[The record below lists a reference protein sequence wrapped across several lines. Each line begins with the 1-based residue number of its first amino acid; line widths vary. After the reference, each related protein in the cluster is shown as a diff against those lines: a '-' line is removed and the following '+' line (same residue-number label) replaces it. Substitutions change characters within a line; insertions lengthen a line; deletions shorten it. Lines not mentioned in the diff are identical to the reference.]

1 MAPGEGSPPD
11 AFLAAYEA
19 AQALAARLPKSPPRP
34 STAALLAQ
42 VRESCG
48 LPACGLPASGPGVP
62 RVLFWGGEGGRGR
75 ARSGDAGA
83 AARLVRPRE
92 RAGSFLRRRR
102 ACTPNAAAAPRC
114 DGTARPPSPRQPA
127 LAPKFAP
134 RRPADALAARGARE
148 VGNKTALFALHS
160 APPGA
165 APTTPRGARAPR
177 SHLEVPDGELL
188 ERAPAEVA
196 VAQRAAAR
204 VDLPGA
210 ALLHAHAPLA
220 HRLEHVEARRLVG
233 LGDARGPQ
241 REQRRAQLGGE
252 RVRPRRLRRGPRP
265 HGHRGGQASARAV
278 LGVLHITRFAY
289 DIARCGQGRFV
300 ERFVEPGCPNP
311 TSR

>member
-1 MAPGEGSPPD
+1 MGTTGLAMRQHAALSIGSFSLRSQHAVHCAAPPARNPSPEPRAMAPGEGSPPD

-148 VGNKTALFALHS
+148 VGNKTAARERESL
-160 APPGA
+160 
-165 APTTPRGARAPR
+165 TP
-177 SHLEVPDGELL
+177 
-188 ERAPAEVA
+188 
-196 VAQRAAAR
+196 
-204 VDLPGA
+204 
-210 ALLHAHAPLA
+210 
-220 HRLEHVEARRLVG
+220 
-233 LGDARGPQ
+233 
-241 REQRRAQLGGE
+241 
-252 RVRPRRLRRGPRP
+252 
-265 HGHRGGQASARAV
+265 
-278 LGVLHITRFAY
+278 
-289 DIARCGQGRFV
+289 
-300 ERFVEPGCPNP
+300 
-311 TSR
+311 